1 MPMQAMDRVDLLVAQ
16 PLVAQPPPGCA
27 PVQHSRGPLGH
38 ASRASRRLRLTA
50 YYTKYYRDVLGL
62 PDWEGRAAAR
72 LSEED
77 NVRSFLREAEFWMN
91 ERFERGRRVLVAG
104 GGTGAEFMVFARR
117 GCDVDAVEPNPE
129 AVAIAQEKAR
139 VEGIDPNRFRRGV
152 AESLPFPDGH
162 FDFVCCHSVLEHVQD
177 VRRSVEEM
185 IRVTKPFGRVLIATV
200 DYRQCWEN
208 HYKLPLPMFL
218 PRWMVKLLLR
228 RKGRDARVSWTRCS

>member
-16 PLVAQPPPGCA
+16 PLVAQPPPAVPPCSTVEGDWA
-27 PVQHSRGPLGH
+27 TPQE
-38 ASRASRRLRLTA
+38 RLADSRLTA
-50 YYTKYYRDVLGL
+50 YYTEYYRDVLGL

-91 ERFERGRRVLVAG
+91 ERFERGRRVLVVG

-177 VRRSVEEM
+177 VRRWS
-185 IRVTKPFGRVLIATV
+185 
-200 DYRQCWEN
+200 
-208 HYKLPLPMFL
+208 
-218 PRWMVKLLLR
+218 R
-228 RKGRDARVSWTRCS
+228 R

>member
-1 MPMQAMDRVDLLVAQ
+1 
-16 PLVAQPPPGCA
+16 
-27 PVQHSRGPLGH
+27 
-38 ASRASRRLRLTA
+38 
-50 YYTKYYRDVLGL
+50 
-62 PDWEGRAAAR
+62 
-72 LSEED
+72 
-77 NVRSFLREAEFWMN
+77 MN
-91 ERFERGRRVLVAG
+91 ERFERGRRVLVVG

-139 VEGIDPNRFRRGV
+139 LEGIDPNRFRRGV

-228 RKGRDARVSWTRCS
+228 RKGRDARFLDSLQLIDSRN